1 MGNYKEEKE
10 DFEDKYFPKN
20 DNYNFYD
27 EYENYLFPGA
37 FGFSTEED
45 LKNKESIKN
54 DDNKIINFT
63 ISNESIII
71 PKKENNYEQN
81 YKNPKKS
88 NILLEKE
95 NILNLNLKN
104 NILNEPHEPNEPKIS
119 YLQKKTKKNTKA
131 KYNKYNKPIK
141 IINKCKHLL
150 LNAIFDFINN
160 KIKEL
165 YNNDIGK
172 GVFEKQLKTLNKKE
186 KSESNVNFNKELLN
200 RTIKDIFS
208 ESISGKYTFYP
219 QDYNKKII
227 ESLLGEKDLIK
238 KDFFNNLFN
247 LTFLQCL
254 EHYRGSKFYNE
265 LNGMRLYEEDFN
277 NVKDN
282 ELYESLKVLFLNDFE
297 NKINKRRSRK
307 PRRKKKILKT

>member
-81 YKNPKKS
+81 YTNPKKS

-95 NILNLNLKN
+95 NILYLNLKN
-104 NILNEPHEPNEPKIS
+104 NILNEP
-119 YLQKKTKKNTKA
+119 QK
-131 KYNKYNKPIK
+131 
-141 IINKCKHLL
+141 
-150 LNAIFDFINN
+150 F
-160 KIKEL
+160 
-165 YNNDIGK
+165 
-172 GVFEKQLKTLNKKE
+172 
-186 KSESNVNFNKELLN
+186 
-200 RTIKDIFS
+200 
-208 ESISGKYTFYP
+208 
-219 QDYNKKII
+219 
-227 ESLLGEKDLIK
+227 LI
-238 KDFFNNLFN
+238 
-247 LTFLQCL
+247 C
-254 EHYRGSKFYNE
+254 
-265 LNGMRLYEEDFN
+265 
-277 NVKDN
+277 
-282 ELYESLKVLFLNDFE
+282 
-297 NKINKRRSRK
+297 
-307 PRRKKKILKT
+307 KKK